1 MSFFKNKVV
10 VISGIARGIGKE
22 LALLSAQKGAIV
34 AGFDIRESDLNE
46 LKQKLDE
53 LSVPYFIKNIDITN
67 ANACQLFV
75 NEVIEKFIK
84 IDIVINS
91 AGITHIAPVQ
101 ETNTE
106 HFERVIQ
113 INLMGTIYLTQ
124 SCLPHIEKQQ
134 GTVVGI
140 SSVAG
145 FTPLYYRTAYA
156 ASKHGVL
163 GYLTTLHSEM
173 KSKNVHVMTACPSF
187 VTTQLQ
193 DQQQKYFSNNTNEAL
208 TPTFVALEIFKGI
221 EQRKKFVFIGKT
233 AYRAYL
239 LNRFFPNLY
248 EKIMIAKTKID

>member
-1 MSFFKNKVV
+1 MSFFANKVV
-10 VISGIARGIGKE
+10 VISGIARGIGKAIAIE
-22 LALLSAQKGAIV
+22 AAKKGATI
-34 AGFDIRESDLNE
+34 AGFDIRQAE
-46 LKQKLDE
+46 LTELGEE
-53 LSVPYFIKNIDITN
+53 LSNIKATHFLEVTDITN
-67 ANACQLFV
+67 AKACELFV
-75 NEVIEKFIK
+75 QKTIEKFVK
-84 IDIVINS
+84 IDVLINC

-124 SCLPHIEKQQ
+124 SCLPYIEKQQ
-134 GTVVGI
+134 GAIVGI

-163 GYLTTLHSEM
+163 GYLTTLHAEM

-187 VTTQLQ
+187 VATQLQ
-193 DQQQKYFSNNTNEAL
+193 EEQQKYFSNNTNEAL
-208 TPTFVALEIFKGI
+208 TPTFVALEILKGI
-221 EQRKKFVFIGKT
+221 EKRKKFVFIGKT

-239 LNRFFPNLY
+239 LNRFFPKLY
-248 EKIMIAKTKID
+248 EKIMIAKTKVD